1 MAKEKQV
8 QQKVKKGAVINRK
21 HNRTVNQDVAHRD
34 PKWED
39 VGSGVLKLKGSHNHI
54 KRGQGNVWES
64 VKKPAQE
71 EQKAA

>member
-21 HNRTVNQDVAHRD
+21 HNRTINQDVAHRD

-39 VGSGVLKLKGSHNHI
+39 VGGGVLKLKGSHNHI
-54 KRGQGNVWES
+54 KRGVGNKYES
-64 VKKPAQE
+64 VRKPAQK
-71 EQKAA
+71 EQAAA